1 MKIKVDFFDSNLRKE
16 YLSYTGILTGLYTY
30 ITYFWDIPEKYKNNW
45 KIAGLFTLGLIIL
58 YIFLWVKANNSEK
71 VTLNIHGSNL
81 EVKLGN
87 IFDEQNLK
95 VIGFNEYFDTIVDD
109 KIISS
114 TSLNGQ
120 VIKNKINI
128 SIDDFDEYISKSL
141 NSRKGLTS
149 RENKRR
155 KEGKSKKYPLGTIIK
170 YDDYL
175 FTALSKFDD
184 DNRAYLFMK
193 DYIDFFINF
202 WNELDIVYAQN
213 SVSIP
218 LLGSGITRFK
228 EYIDI
233 TDQELLEIMIWS
245 FKISRIKF
253 NYPSKVSIII
263 DPRKKD
269 KINFY
274 KLKELE

>member
-1 MKIKVDFFDSNLRKE
+1 
-16 YLSYTGILTGLYTY
+16 
-30 ITYFWDIPEKYKNNW
+30 
-45 KIAGLFTLGLIIL
+45 
-58 YIFLWVKANNSEK
+58 
-71 VTLNIHGSNL
+71 
-81 EVKLGN
+81 
-87 IFDEQNLK
+87 
-95 VIGFNEYFDTIVDD
+95 
-109 KIISS
+109 
-114 TSLNGQ
+114 
-120 VIKNKINI
+120 
-128 SIDDFDEYISKSL
+128 
-141 NSRKGLTS
+141 
-149 RENKRR
+149 
-155 KEGKSKKYPLGTIIK
+155 
-170 YDDYL
+170 
-175 FTALSKFDD
+175 
-184 DNRAYLFMK
+184 MK

>member
-1 MKIKVDFFDSNLRKE
+1 MKKKVDFFDSNLRKE
-16 YLSYTGILTGLYTY
+16 YFSYTGILTGIYTY
-30 ITYFWDIPEKYKNNW
+30 ITYFWEIPEKYKNNL
-45 KIAGLFTLGLIIL
+45 KIAGLFTLALIIL
-58 YIFLWVKANNSEK
+58 YVYLWFKANNSEK
-71 VTLNIHGSNL
+71 VSLNIHGSNL
-81 EVKLGN
+81 EVKLGD

-109 KIISS
+109 RIISS
-114 TSLNGQ
+114 TSLHGQ
-120 VIKNKINI
+120 FINNKINI
-128 SIDDFDEYISKSL
+128 SIDDFDKYISKSL
-141 NSRKGLTS
+141 DSRQGLTFN
-149 RENKRR
+149 ENKKR
-155 KEGKSKKYPLGTIIK
+155 KEGKLRKYPLGTIVK

-175 FTALSKFDD
+175 ITALSKFDD

-193 DYIDFFINF
+193 DYINFLINF